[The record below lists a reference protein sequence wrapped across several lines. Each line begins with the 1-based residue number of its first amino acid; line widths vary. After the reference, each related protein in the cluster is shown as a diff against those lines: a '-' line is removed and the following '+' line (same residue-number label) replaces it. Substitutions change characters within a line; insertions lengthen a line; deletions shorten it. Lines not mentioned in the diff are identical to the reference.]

1 MASKGTKVDA
11 EAAPMSSDIDQAK
24 APGRIYSYYVLSL
37 LVVFYAF
44 NFLDRQIITIL
55 APSLKT
61 DLNLSD
67 AQIGLLF
74 GTAFALFYALFGIP
88 LAKLADGWNRVKTIS
103 LGLSLWSAMT
113 AVSGF
118 AGNFAQLGA
127 ARIGVGIGEASA
139 SPAAYSLIQ
148 DYFPK
153 RQRATALAFYSSG
166 IYVGVGASLIFG
178 GAVIGYWDSNF
189 TPETRP
195 FGLAGWQATFLAFGV
210 PGLLLALLVRFT
222 VREPVRGLFDG
233 IKSIKEAPN
242 PFKDVGREMATM
254 FPPFSI
260 INLAKVKNDRSA
272 LRRNI
277 LVLGASIAFAILL
290 VFWTDGLLAEG
301 KKAPIGSIGGFT
313 ITTNV
318 VQWTAMAIGVYCSF
332 SWLQSI
338 RNRDLPAA
346 KLIGNKSF
354 AMLSLVGGLA
364 SFASYGLS
372 PFIFLYS
379 SQTFG
384 VGPESA
390 ITLGWILAISGG
402 LGTIFGGALSDR
414 AKKINASGRVYVVFF
429 ALGFSAIATYFQL
442 TAENLTLFYV
452 LLGAS
457 NFLQIMWLAP
467 IAATTQDLVLPRMR
481 GTAAA
486 IFLLGT
492 NIICLGMGP
501 YVVGLISDVTGD
513 LRFAMLSVLAMFP
526 IILLLLILLIK
537 RVPEMERTV
546 LERARAAGE
555 PV

>member
-1 MASKGTKVDA
+1 
-11 EAAPMSSDIDQAK
+11 MSSDIDQAK